1 MGLNLYTPLTSV
13 FISELSAVS
22 MHTDAISM
30 KEKQNK
36 MPRNIRSEKLNAVK
50 HRVRNCSF
58 ISKRS

>member
-50 HRVRNCSF
+50 YRVRNCSF